1 MPKLLDGKVAV
12 VTGAGHGIGRGHAL
26 ELARHGAT
34 VVVNDLGSTVKGE
47 GKGDDAARVVDLI
60 AERGGRA
67 IADFGDVGDEGDVE
81 AMLAR
86 AWDELGRVDILVNN
100 AGIVRDRAIWNM
112 SADDFDLVMRVHVR
126 GTWLTCR
133 GVAQRWRAE
142 AKQGDGKVYGRI
154 INTVSG
160 AGLLGNFGQS
170 NYSAAK
176 AAIAGL
182 TQTLSLE
189 LASIG
194 VTVNAIGPGG
204 LTRLSAGV
212 SNQGQAE
219 VPEPD
224 ERDPDT
230 FDPKDPSL
238 ACPVVAWL
246 ASEEAAYV
254 SGQVIRAIGE
264 HMYLMGGWTEQV
276 TVSNHGQRWD
286 ATKLGTLFATD
297 IFGVRAPGLRLG
309 G

>member
-1 MPKLLDGKVAV
+1 MTGLLDGKVAL

-26 ELARHGAT
+26 ELAKHGAT
-34 VVVNDLGSTVKGE
+34 VIINDLGTSLSGE
-47 GKGDDAARVVDLI
+47 GTGKVADEVVAI
-60 AERGGRA
+60 IESRGGTA
-67 IADFGDVGDEGDVE
+67 VSDFSDVGDEEQVDLAVE
-81 AMLAR
+81 R
-86 AWDELGRVDILVNN
+86 AYSQLGRLDIVVNN
-100 AGIVRDRAIWNM
+100 AGIVRDKAIWNM
-112 SADDFDLVMRVHVR
+112 TADDFDLVMRVHVR
-126 GTWLTCR
+126 GSWLTSR
-133 GVAQRWRAE
+133 AVARKWRAE
-142 AKQGDGKVYGRI
+142 SKESGGKVYGRI

-176 AAIAGL
+176 AAIAGM

-189 LASIG
+189 LAGIG
-194 VTVNAIGPGG
+194 VTVNAISPGG

-212 SNQGQAE
+212 SGQAE

-224 ERDPDT
+224 ERDPEA

-238 ACPVVAWL
+238 CCPVAAWL
-246 ASEEAAYV
+246 ASEEASYV

-264 HMYLMGGWTEQV
+264 HIQLMGGWTQRV
-276 TVSNHGQRWD
+276 SVSNHGRRWD
-286 ATKLGTLFATD
+286 ATKLGALFAAD

>member
-1 MPKLLDGKVAV
+1 MPKLLEGKVAV

-26 ELARHGAT
+26 ELARHGAA
-34 VVVNDLGSTVKGE
+34 VVVNDLGSSVNGE
-47 GKGDDAARVVDLI
+47 GNGDDAARVVEVI
-60 AERGGRA
+60 ESRGGRA
-67 IADFGDVGDEGDVE
+67 VADFGDVGDDADVDR
-81 AMLAR
+81 MLTR

-100 AGIVRDRAIWNM
+100 AGIVRDRAVWNM
-112 SADDFDLVMRVHVR
+112 SLEDFDLVMRVHVR
-126 GTWLTCR
+126 GTWLACR

-142 AKQGDGKVYGRI
+142 AKRGDGRVYGRI

-176 AAIAGL
+176 AAIAAM

-204 LTRLSAGV
+204 LTRLSATV
-212 SNQGQAE
+212 SGQAD

-224 ERDPDT
+224 ERDVDE

-238 ACPVVAWL
+238 CSPVVAWL
-246 ASEEAAYV
+246 ASDEASYV
-254 SGQVIRAIGE
+254 SGQVIRAMGE
-264 HMYLMGGWTEQV
+264 HIHLMGGWTERV
-276 TVSNHGQRWD
+276 TVSNRGTRWD
-286 ATKLGTLFATD
+286 ANKLGSVFATD
-297 IFGVRAPGLRLG
+297 VFGVRAPGLRLG

>member
-1 MPKLLDGKVAV
+1 MPKLLEGKVAV

-26 ELARHGAT
+26 ELASHGAA
-34 VVVNDLGSTVKGE
+34 VVVNDLGSSVNGE
-47 GKGDDAARVVDLI
+47 GKGDDAARV
-60 AERGGRA
+60 AEIIKSRGGRA
-67 IADFGDVGDEGDVE
+67 IADFGDVGDDADVDR
-81 AMLAR
+81 MLAR
-86 AWDELGRVDILVNN
+86 AWDEFGRVDILVNN
-100 AGIVRDRAIWNM
+100 AGIVRDRAVWNM
-112 SADDFDLVMRVHVR
+112 SLDDFDLVMRVHVR
-126 GTWLTCR
+126 GTWLACR

-142 AKQGDGKVYGRI
+142 AKQGNGTVYGRI

-176 AAIAGL
+176 AAIAAM

-204 LTRLSAGV
+204 LTRLSATM
-212 SNQGQAE
+212 SGQAD

-224 ERDPDT
+224 ERNT
-230 FDPKDPSL
+230 GEFDPKDPSL
-238 ACPVVAWL
+238 CCPVVAWL
-246 ASEEAAYV
+246 ASDEASYV

-264 HMYLMGGWTEQV
+264 HIHLMAGWTERV
-276 TVSNHGQRWD
+276 SVSNGGTRWD
-286 ATKLGTLFATD
+286 ATKLGSVFAAD
-297 IFGVRAPGLRLG
+297 IFGVRAPGLRIG